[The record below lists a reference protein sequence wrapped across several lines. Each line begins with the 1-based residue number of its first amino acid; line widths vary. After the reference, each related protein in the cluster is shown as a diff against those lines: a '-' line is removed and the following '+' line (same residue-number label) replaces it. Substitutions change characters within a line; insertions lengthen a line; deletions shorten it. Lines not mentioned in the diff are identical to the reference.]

1 MLRYLLDTSICVR
14 ILRNRG
20 PAARARMI
28 AEKRRDGSLDRSVDG
43 VARRCAQVHASRRTT
58 APKSQRW
65 SAPLDLL
72 AFDAAAAEHAAEIRA
87 ALERTGDDIGHH
99 DTLIAG
105 HARSRSLIVVTGN
118 LGEFGRVAG
127 LRAEDWPETRA

>member
-14 ILRNRG
+14 ILRHRG

-28 AEKRRDGSLDRSVDG
+28 AESGAMAVSTVVLMELLVGAHKSARPAHNRAE
-43 VARRCAQVHASRRTT
+43 VAALVAL
-58 APKSQRW
+58 
-65 SAPLDLL
+65 LDLL
-72 AFDAAAAEHAAEIRA
+72 AFDAAAAEHAADIRA
-87 ALERTGDDIGHH
+87 ALERTGDGIGHH

-105 HARSRSLIVVTGN
+105 HARSRSLVVVTGN
-118 LGEFGRVAG
+118 LGDFGRVAG